1 MYVFLRNSYIKN
13 IQACFKE
20 NPKRNRS
27 WIKTSA
33 LKIDPAMASKNVGGY
48 APYSTHP
55 IGLTT
60 VDFQT
65 VLRRT
70 AEVCQ

>member
-1 MYVFLRNSYIKN
+1 MIN
-13 IQACFKE
+13 
-20 NPKRNRS
+20 
-27 WIKTSA
+27 TSA
-33 LKIDPAMASKNVGGY
+33 LKIDPDMASKKVGGY

-65 VLRRT
+65 VVRRT
-70 AEVCQ
+70 AAVWRGNIWLPVK